1 MQNGTVFPI
10 DTIHRTKPKGT
21 RCPDSHPANVYPCLF
36 ALRHNGLDYI
46 ACLETADPLE
56 LLWLGAGEPVLVHPA
71 HLP

>member
-10 DTIHRTKPKGT
+10 DTIPGPHPKRS
-21 RCPDSHPANVYPCLF
+21 RCPDSQPAKVEPCLF
-36 ALRHNGLDYI
+36 ALGHNGLDDI

-56 LLWLGAGEPVLVHPA
+56 LLGLGAGEAEPVHPA